1 MYVLKSFAL
10 VYCFFCAQI
19 LLYCYLLR
27 YSILFQLYPKDPL
40 PKTVCLDCCAKLD
53 QCSDFLET
61 TSQAQVTLH
70 MIFPGAK
77 KEEEENT
84 EEHRPK
90 SEHEPDHDSSSFL
103 EEVREYFSNV
113 THLFG

>member
-1 MYVLKSFAL
+1 
-10 VYCFFCAQI
+10 
-19 LLYCYLLR
+19 
-27 YSILFQLYPKDPL
+27 
-40 PKTVCLDCCAKLD
+40 
-53 QCSDFLET
+53 
-61 TSQAQVTLH
+61 